1 MAVLD
6 TRVRVRIFGANLFLS
21 ALIFVLDQAAKF
33 IVARHLALNDAIPVI
48 PGFFSISHVLNPGAA
63 FSLFANGASDYTRS
77 GLITFSCIVIVVLLL
92 VLWRSAVSYSRM
104 NVALSLI
111 LGGAAGNL
119 VDRLT
124 IGSVVD
130 FLAFHFGSFH
140 WPDFNVADSAIV
152 IGSFLL
158 IADTLLSPQKTVES
172 GSAAE

>member
-1 MAVLD
+1 MVLD
-6 TRVRVRIFGANLFLS
+6 HRLRLRIFGAHLFLAS
-21 ALIFVLDQAAKF
+21 LIFALDQASKF
-33 IVARHLALNDAIPVI
+33 IVARYLTLNDSIPVI

-63 FSLFANGASDYTRS
+63 FSLFASAASDYTRS
-77 GLITFSCIVIVVLLL
+77 GLITFSCIVIAVLLL
-92 VLWRSAVSYSRM
+92 VLWRSATAYSRM
-104 NVALSLI
+104 NTALSLI

-140 WPDFNVADSAIV
+140 WPDFNIADSAIV

-158 IADTLLSPQKTVES
+158 IADTVLSPQKTIEP
-172 GSAAE
+172 GSAGK